1 MSESHKPVEQRSE
14 PAPPFIPSVAFSGNA
29 ETAPAYWFVDNLWVV
44 LIDGRQT
51 AGAYSLMDQ
60 LMPKGSGPRVVH
72 IHPIDEWFYVLEGQ
86 MTVEVGG
93 KTIVGRAG
101 DSVWIP
107 RGTAHKFTVNS
118 TVCRALNAY
127 VPAGFEQVIIGLGK
141 PAERRELPPPTEPP
155 SQETIDKFFTN
166 YWCSDALNEWALSR
180 MGIR

>member
-1 MSESHKPVEQRSE
+1 MSGSDKRVEQRSE
-14 PAPPFIPSVAFSGNA
+14 LAPPFVPAVAFAENA
-29 ETAPAYWFVDNLWVV
+29 ETGPAYWFVDNLWVV

-51 AGAYSLMDQ
+51 AGVYSLMEQ
-60 LMPKGSGPRVVH
+60 LMPKDSGPRVVH

-86 MTVEVGG
+86 MTVEVDG

-101 DSVWIP
+101 DSLWIP
-107 RGTAHKFTVNS
+107 RGTVHKFTVNT

-141 PAERRELPPPTEPP
+141 PAERRELPPPTERP

-166 YWCSDALNEWALSR
+166 YWCADAHDEWALSR
-180 MGIR
+180 IGIR